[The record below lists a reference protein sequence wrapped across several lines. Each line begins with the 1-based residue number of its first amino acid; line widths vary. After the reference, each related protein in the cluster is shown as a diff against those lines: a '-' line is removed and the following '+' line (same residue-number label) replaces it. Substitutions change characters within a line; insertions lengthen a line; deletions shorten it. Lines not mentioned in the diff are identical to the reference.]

1 MSPESF
7 YAMSKQAQ
15 ADLIWKAL
23 FVDRSPVSEACRGV
37 ITTMQSLGL
46 QDHVQNRDLEG
57 LRNYYREFRDQGLK
71 GTEAFS
77 EMVFSTAGVRYAI
90 MTNIPFDSNEAQ
102 YWRPMRKEFPTR
114 YRSALRVD
122 PLLSGDR
129 ATVESALRVSGYD
142 TTLEGARQYLRDW
155 CYTMKPEYMMASTPH
170 NMVVLEGSLA
180 GVRSTG
186 VNEEAMKEPFA
197 FVTSGDTMNCDTE
210 EDNTASVIDEH
221 SDLLSDVLMAVC
233 EERDLPVALKIGAH
247 RGVNPRLKTAGDGVV
262 AFADAGVLSRLCSR
276 FPKVRFLATFL
287 SRNNQHEA
295 CVLASKFRNLHIYG
309 CWWFCNNPSM
319 IKEITQMRLE
329 MLGTAFTAQHSD
341 ARVLDQLIYKWSHS
355 RSVIAGVL
363 AEEYAK
369 LCQSGWTTSR
379 AEIRRD
385 VVRLFGGSYEEFIT
399 KSFT

>member
-1 MSPESF
+1 
-7 YAMSKQAQ
+7 
-15 ADLIWKAL
+15 
-23 FVDRSPVSEACRGV
+23 
-37 ITTMQSLGL
+37 MQTLGL
-46 QDHVQNRDLEG
+46 QNHVQARDLEG
-57 LRNYYREFRDQGLK
+57 LRSYFREYRGQGVI
-71 GTEAFS
+71 GAEAFS
-77 EMVFSTAGVRYAI
+77 EMVFKTAGVKYAI

-102 YWRPMRKEFPTR
+102 YWRPKPKEYPSR

-129 ATVESALRVSGYD
+129 AAAESALKSSGYD

-155 CYTMKPEYMMASTPH
+155 CDTMKPEYMMASTPH
-170 NMVVLEGSLA
+170 HMVMPEGSLA
-180 GVRSTG
+180 GVKNLG

-197 FVTSGDTMNCDTE
+197 FVASGDTNNCGPD

-233 EERDLPVALKIGAH
+233 EERDLPIALKIGAH
-247 RGVNPRLKTAGDGVV
+247 RGVNPSLKTAGDGVV
-262 AFADAGVLSRLCSR
+262 AFADAGVLARLCSR

-309 CWWFCNNPSM
+309 CWWYCNNPS
-319 IKEITQMRLE
+319 IIRDITQMRLE

-355 RSVIAGVL
+355 RSVIASVL

-369 LCQSGWTTSR
+369 LCQCGWTTSR

-385 VVRLFGGSYEEFIT
+385 VVRLFGGSYEDFMA